1 MIKSS
6 SSIARTALLA
16 GFVITS
22 PMAMAG
28 KPSCSEVCSASAFM
42 DWVEVFELF
51 DSLQSCSVV
60 NEQGRRAARADYL
73 RPNGDLRHLEFA
85 IAGHQNFNICIT
97 INEATGFFEYVD
109 ISKADYVVCADEFIA
124 ECTARLNN

>member
-1 MIKSS
+1 MIKGLH
-6 SSIARTALLA
+6 SIARTALLA

-28 KPSCSEVCSASAFM
+28 QPSCPEACSASAFM
-42 DWVEVFELF
+42 DAVEGFELF

-60 NEQGRRAARADYL
+60 HEKEFRAARVDYSRINL
-73 RPNGDLRHLEFA
+73 GPRYQEFA
-85 IAGHQNFNICIT
+85 VAGWKFTVCKTTN
-97 INEATGFFEYVD
+97 FEYVY
-109 ISKADYVVCADEFIA
+109 ISKADYFVCADEFIA

>member
-22 PMAMAG
+22 PMAMAD
-28 KPSCSEVCSASAFM
+28 KPSCPEVCSASAFM
-42 DWVEVFELF
+42 DAVEGVELF
-51 DSLQSCSVV
+51 ESLQSCSVV
-60 NEQGRRAARADYL
+60 NEQGRRAARVDYS
-73 RPNGDLRHLEFA
+73 RVNAAPRHLEFA
-85 IAGHQNFNICIT
+85 IAGFNQFTVCK
-97 INEATGFFEYVD
+97 TGNFEYVY